1 MSRLTRIQVVSQG
14 GRLVGV
20 YVPPVNPPTDSRG
33 PTARLV
39 AGPGQKI
46 KEIEIDLPVLKRAK
60 EIDAFHALVRKKLK
74 LRK

>member
-1 MSRLTRIQVVSQG
+1 MNRLKRIQVVSQR

-20 YVPPVNPPTDSRG
+20 YVPPVNPPTDSKA

-46 KEIEIDLPVLKRAK
+46 QDLEIEVGALARRK
-60 EIDAFHALVRKKLK
+60 EIDAFHALVRKKLR

>member
-1 MSRLTRIQVVSQG
+1 VSRLTRVQVVSQG

-20 YVPPVNPPTDSRG
+20 YVPPVSPPADSKA

-46 KEIEIDLPVLKRAK
+46 KEIEIEIGTLRRAK
-60 EIDAFHALVRKKLK
+60 EVEAFHAVVRKKLK

>member
-1 MSRLTRIQVVSQG
+1 MSRVRIQVVSQG

-20 YVPPVNPPTDSRG
+20 YVPPVNPPTDSKG
-33 PTARLV
+33 PNARLV

-46 KEIEIDLPVLKRAK
+46 RDIEIEVGPLARQK
-60 EIDAFHALVRKKLK
+60 EIDAFHAAVRKKLR

>member
-1 MSRLTRIQVVSQG
+1 MSRVRIQVVSQG

-20 YVPPVNPPTDSRG
+20 YVPPVSPPTDSKAPG
-33 PTARLV
+33 ARLV

-46 KEIEIDLPVLKRAK
+46 RDIEIEVGSLARQK
-60 EIDAFHALVRKKLK
+60 EIDAFHAVVRKKLR